1 MIDRVANVGAVM
13 EIVLVVAVAENGVI
27 GSDGAIPWRLKTD
40 LQRFKTLTMGKPI
53 VMGRKTFESLRRPL
67 PGRTNIVITRDANYR
82 AQGAVVANSF
92 ENALVV
98 AHGDALRR
106 AASEI
111 MIIGGVDIYTR
122 ALPITD
128 RLEITE
134 VHARIEGD
142 TRFPPIDAALWRETD
157 RTRHAA
163 GADDTADYSY
173 VTYCR
178 QQRN

>member
-1 MIDRVANVGAVM
+1 MSAAAPARP
-13 EIVLVVAVAENGVI
+13 EIVIIAAAAENGVI
-27 GSDGAIPWRLKTD
+27 GRDNTIPWKLKADQQRLKA
-40 LQRFKTLTMGKPI
+40 LTMGKPI

-82 AQGAVVANSF
+82 AQGAIVTTSF
-92 ENALVV
+92 QNALII
-98 AHGDALRR
+98 ARGDAMRR
-106 AASEI
+106 AATEI

-142 TRFPPIDAALWRETD
+142 TRFPPIDAAIWQEAGRI
-157 RTRHAA
+157 RHAA

-178 QQRN
+178 QTPN

>member
-1 MIDRVANVGAVM
+1 MI
-13 EIVLVVAVAENGVI
+13 EIVIIAAVAENGVI
-27 GSDGAIPWRLKTD
+27 GRDNTIPWRLKAD
-40 LQRFKTLTMGKPI
+40 QQRLKALTMGKPI

-82 AQGAVVANSF
+82 APGAIVTNSF
-92 ENALVV
+92 ENALVI
-98 AHGDALRR
+98 ARGDALRR
-106 AASEI
+106 SAAEI
-111 MIIGGVDIYTR
+111 AVLGGVDIYTR
-122 ALPITD
+122 ALPFTD
-128 RLEITE
+128 RLELTE

-142 TRFPPIDAALWRETD
+142 TRFPAIDAAIWRETG

-178 QQRN
+178 QTPN

>member
-1 MIDRVANVGAVM
+1 MTAATPARP
-13 EIVLVVAVAENGVI
+13 EIVIIVAVAENGVI
-27 GSDGAIPWRLKTD
+27 GRDNTIPWKLKAD
-40 LQRFKTLTMGKPI
+40 QQRFKALTMGKPL

-82 AQGAVVANSF
+82 APGAIVTNSF
-92 ENALVV
+92 DNALVI
-98 AHGDALRR
+98 ARGDALRR
-106 AASEI
+106 SATEI
-111 MIIGGVDIYTR
+111 AVIGGVDIFTR

-134 VHARIEGD
+134 VHARIEGH
-142 TRFPPIDAALWRETD
+142 TRFPPIDAALWQETG

-178 QQRN
+178 QPPN